1 MEEAEVMFTDLNKQR
16 ILRAVTL
23 LENSSL
29 SKTNEIS
36 VLDYRPDNVSEKI
49 EKIILSY
56 TDYVNQ
62 NVWKKES

>member
-1 MEEAEVMFTDLNKQR
+1 MEETVVMFTDLNKQR
-16 ILRAVTL
+16 ILRGVTL

>member
-1 MEEAEVMFTDLNKQR
+1 MEEAAVMFTGLNQQR
-16 ILRAVTL
+16 ILRAVIFLENTL
-23 LENSSL
+23 LP
-29 SKTNEIS
+29 KKNEIS
-36 VLDYRPDNVSEKI
+36 VLDYRADNVSEKI

>member
-1 MEEAEVMFTDLNKQR
+1 MFTDLNKQR

-23 LENSSL
+23 LENSSI

-36 VLDYRPDNVSEKI
+36 VLDYRPENVSEKI

>member
-1 MEEAEVMFTDLNKQR
+1 MEEATVMFTDLNKQR

-23 LENSSL
+23 LENTSL
-29 SKTNEIS
+29 PKTDEIS
-36 VLDYRPDNVSEKI
+36 VLDYRPENVSEKI

>member
-1 MEEAEVMFTDLNKQR
+1 MFTDLNKQR

-23 LENSSL
+23 LKTHLSEN
-29 SKTNEIS
+29 KRNP
-36 VLDYRPDNVSEKI
+36 VLDYRPENVSEKI

>member
-1 MEEAEVMFTDLNKQR
+1 MEEAAVMFTDLNQQR
-16 ILRAVTL
+16 ILRAVIFLENTL
-23 LENSSL
+23 LP
-29 SKTNEIS
+29 KKNEIS
-36 VLDYRPDNVSEKI
+36 VLDYRADNVSEKI

>member
-1 MEEAEVMFTDLNKQR
+1 MFTDLNKQR

-23 LENSSL
+23 LENTSL
-29 SKTNEIS
+29 PKTDEIS
-36 VLDYRPDNVSEKI
+36 VLDYRPENVSEKI

-56 TDYVNQ
+56 TDYVNK

>member
-1 MEEAEVMFTDLNKQR
+1 MEEAAVMFTDINKKR
-16 ILRAVTL
+16 ILRAVTV
-23 LENSSL
+23 LENASL

-36 VLDYRPDNVSEKI
+36 VLDYRPENVSEKI

>member
-1 MEEAEVMFTDLNKQR
+1 MEEASVMFTDLNKQR

-23 LENSSL
+23 LENTSL
-29 SKTNEIS
+29 PKTNEIS
-36 VLDYRPDNVSEKI
+36 VLDYRPENVSEKI

>member
-1 MEEAEVMFTDLNKQR
+1 MEEAAVIFTDLNKQR
-16 ILRAVTL
+16 ILRAITF

-29 SKTNEIS
+29 PKTSEIS
-36 VLDYRPDNVSEKI
+36 VLDYRPKNVSEKI

>member
-1 MEEAEVMFTDLNKQR
+1 MEEAAVMFTDLNKQR

-23 LENSSL
+23 LENTTV

-36 VLDYRPDNVSEKI
+36 VLDYRPDNVSAKI

-56 TDYVNQ
+56 TDYINQ

>member
-1 MEEAEVMFTDLNKQR
+1 MEEAAVMFTDLNKQR

-23 LENSSL
+23 LENTSL

>member
-1 MEEAEVMFTDLNKQR
+1 MEEATVMFTDLNKQR

>member
-1 MEEAEVMFTDLNKQR
+1 LQNT
-16 ILRAVTL
+16 
-23 LENSSL
+23 SL